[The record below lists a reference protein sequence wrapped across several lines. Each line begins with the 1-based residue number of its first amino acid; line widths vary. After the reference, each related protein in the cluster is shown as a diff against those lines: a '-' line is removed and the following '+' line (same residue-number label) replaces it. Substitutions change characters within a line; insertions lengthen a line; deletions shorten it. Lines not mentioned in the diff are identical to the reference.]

1 MKKNKTIII
10 SIGGSLIVP
19 DGIDTVFLKK
29 LRALLVSHMK
39 KGARFVVIAGGGK
52 TCRRYNAAAESVVRV
67 SKEDL
72 DWLGIHTTRL
82 NAHLLRTIF
91 KGWAHA
97 EIVKDPHRP
106 ARFKEP
112 MLVTAGWKPG
122 CSTDY
127 DAVLFAKNHGAK
139 TLVNLSNIDYVY
151 TKDPKKFPDAKPIH
165 EITWK
170 KFRRLLPKKWDPGL
184 NAPFDPIAAAA
195 AQKADMTVAIM
206 NGAHMQ
212 NLENFLVDK
221 PFTGTIVTPD
231 SLLVPG
237 AGLEPASLAARNFK
251 FREFTS
257 FSTRA

>member
-1 MKKNKTIII
+1 M
-10 SIGGSLIVP
+10 
-19 DGIDTVFLKK
+19 
-29 LRALLVSHMK
+29 
-39 KGARFVVIAGGGK
+39 VIAGGGK

-151 TKDPKKFPDAKPIH
+151 TKDPKN
-165 EITWK
+165 
-170 KFRRLLPKKWDPGL
+170 FRTLS
-184 NAPFDPIAAAA
+184 
-195 AQKADMTVAIM
+195 
-206 NGAHMQ
+206 
-212 NLENFLVDK
+212 
-221 PFTGTIVTPD
+221 PFTK
-231 SLLVPG
+231 SPG
-237 AGLEPASLAARNFK
+237 KNSGACSPKNGIRVSMPL
-251 FREFTS
+251 
-257 FSTRA
+257 